1 MSEKIKI
8 LVIEDDITQSILI
21 EEALNS
27 SIYEITNIPDGLEAL
42 DFLLT
47 NPDKPDLILMD
58 YHLPNI
64 DGLSIM
70 NKLKEHDKKFNIIFL
85 TADYSIETAIKSINS
100 GALEFIPKD
109 GRFVTNIPTIID
121 KAYQT
126 VKAKIEREQF
136 EIAYRQSEERFRMVL
151 EASKDGIF
159 EWNSS
164 TNEIHFSPNN
174 AQMLDYKL
182 DEFPRSYDEFLNLIH
197 PDDIC
202 LLDSSMREHIDKK
215 SPLYEVEIRMRTR
228 EGRYKWILERGI
240 IVEKDNAGRPLR
252 TIGTHADIS
261 ERKAS
266 EELVLRSNKRLT
278 TLIGNL
284 PGVVYRYK
292 VNNNITR
299 EFIGGRVEEI
309 TGYHPNELLQTP
321 NDFLVHPND
330 KSAYNETIQTAISK
344 NAEFEV
350 YYQII
355 NKNNETRWIWDHGKA
370 MKGNDGQPD
379 TLEGYF
385 ADVTEKKTND
395 EALRQSEEERNTIL
409 DNSLQAFILLNP
421 QGQIISFNKVAN
433 HRNILRNGKSLKKNN
448 LLVDYFSN
456 EQRQLIQSNFDK
468 VIRGEPIYWEQ
479 PEDIRGELSWYEN
492 VMVPVLI
499 SREEIRYVCFT
510 SSDITERKIAEDKIV
525 YSENLLNTTI
535 NSLNDLL
542 VVVDEDLKILLTN
555 EAFLQFNKINHFEM
569 HPVGKN
575 ITKVC
580 TYLTTS
586 ILDTYREVFKNGE
599 ISIQEYSLTQ
609 ANRPTINEIK
619 LTPVF
624 QQKKVVRVVTT
635 IRDITERKNFEKRIM
650 NAIIETEE
658 RERKRFSE
666 DLHDEMGAVLSTIK
680 IYINTIHSQQI
691 DDEKKLE
698 LIEMTNHL
706 IDQAITNSKEIA
718 NNLSPNIIIRFG
730 LISALQSFCDKIQLS
745 KDIVIHFGASKYN
758 HQLKEDEEIS
768 IYRIVIE
775 LINNTLKHAQA
786 DEINIEFRSFG
797 KKLEIDYFDNGKGFD
812 FAKTVQNRTT
822 GLGLHNILSR
832 ISSLNGTFQSVSN
845 SENGFGLKIEM
856 DFNFDEK

>member
-8 LVIEDDITQSILI
+8 LVIEDDITQSVLI

-42 DFLLT
+42 DFLLS
-47 NPDKPDLILMD
+47 NSDKPDLILMD

-126 VKAKIEREQF
+126 VRAKVEREQF
-136 EIAYRQSEERFRMVL
+136 EKAYRQSEERFRMVL

-159 EWNSS
+159 EWNAK

-174 AQMLDYKL
+174 SQMLNYKQ
-182 DEFPRSYDEFLNLIH
+182 DEFPKSYAEFLNLIH

-202 LLDSSMREHIDKK
+202 LLDSSMRDHLEKS
-215 SPLYEVEIRMRTR
+215 SPLYEAEIRMRTSD
-228 EGRYKWILERGI
+228 GHYKWILERGI
-240 IVEKDNAGRPLR
+240 IIQKDNAGRPLR

-261 ERKAS
+261 ERKSS

-292 VNNNITR
+292 VNKNITR

-309 TGYHPNELLQTP
+309 TGYHPEELLQMSY
-321 NDFLVHPND
+321 DFLIHPND
-330 KSAYNETIQTAISK
+330 RNTYNETIQLAISK
-344 NAEFEV
+344 NTEFEV

-370 MKGNDGQPD
+370 LKGSDGHPD

-385 ADVTEKKTND
+385 ADVTEKKNND

-421 QGQIISFNKVAN
+421 QGQIIAFNKVAN

-448 LLVDYFSN
+448 LLIDYFSN
-456 EQRQLIQSNFDK
+456 EQRQLIQLNFEK

-479 PEDIRGELSWYEN
+479 PENIRGELSWYEK
-492 VMVPVLI
+492 VMLPVFI
-499 SREEIRYVCFT
+499 SREEIRYVCYT
-510 SSDITERKIAEDKIV
+510 SSDITERKIAEETIV

-542 VVVDEDLKILLTN
+542 IVVDEDLKILLTN
-555 EAFLQFNKINHFEM
+555 VAFLQFNKTNNFEIQ
-569 HPVGKN
+569 PIGKN

-580 TYLTTS
+580 NYLTTS
-586 ILDTYREVFKNGE
+586 ILDTYREVFKNGD
-599 ISIQEYSLTQ
+599 ISVLEYTLTQ
-609 ANRPTINEIK
+609 ANRSTINEIK

-666 DLHDEMGAVLSTIK
+666 DLHDEMGAILSTIK
-680 IYINTIHSQQI
+680 IYINTIHNQLMV
-691 DDEKKLE
+691 DEKKAE

-718 NNLSPNIIIRFG
+718 NNLSPNVIKRFG
-730 LISALQSFCDKIQLS
+730 LISALQSFCEKIQKS
-745 KDIVIHFGASKYN
+745 KDIVIHFGAAKYQ

-786 DEINIEFRSFG
+786 DEIKIEFRSVG
-797 KKLEIDYFDNGKGFD
+797 TKLEIDYSDNGKGFD
-812 FAKTVQNRTT
+812 FAKTVQNRST

-832 ISSLNGTFQSVSN
+832 ISSLNGTFHSVTN
-845 SENGFGLKIEM
+845 TDNGFGLKLEM
-856 DFNFDEK
+856 EL